1 MSAIDPSKLKWRK
14 AQGSVNNGAC
24 VEVAHADDMVAV
36 RDSKNP
42 AGHVLTYTRHEWI
55 AFLDGAKRGDFNA
68 PR

>member
-1 MSAIDPSKLKWRK
+1 MPVIEPSKLKWRK
-14 AQGSVNNGAC
+14 AQSSVNNGAC
-24 VEVAHADDMVAV
+24 VEVAHADGMVAV

-42 AGHVLTYTRHEWI
+42 AGHVLTYTRDEWT